1 MRTLL
6 TPRAELGRHRFGGV
20 APVVLMAGN
29 AGHADIPLDAPGSG
43 LMGLLLAGGGIGLF
57 VLIWVVLGS
66 AGVDTFARLMVAI
79 CVPPALIALGVGLFF
94 LATRS
99 RAE

>member
-1 MRTLL
+1 
-6 TPRAELGRHRFGGV
+6 
-20 APVVLMAGN
+20 
-29 AGHADIPLDAPGSG
+29 
-43 LMGLLLAGGGIGLF
+43 MGLLLAGGGVGLF

-66 AGVDTFARLMVAI
+66 AGVDNFARLMVAL